1 MTGDIQLPQPVI
13 FQLQAN
19 MMNDPRPDPVS
30 LANDEA
36 RALALGLLN
45 ATHASLSYIDAETGT
60 PGISRIAF
68 GRSPDGTAMTL
79 ISSLSP
85 HFAGLRAHPDCAF
98 MLGQPTEKGD
108 PLTHPRL
115 MLRARAHFV
124 DPASDDRARLRNH
137 WLQGHP
143 KAALYVDFAD
153 FAFVRFAV
161 TSALLNG
168 GFARA
173 WRLTPADM
181 ELSG

>member
-1 MTGDIQLPQPVI
+1 
-13 FQLQAN
+13 
-19 MMNDPRPDPVS
+19 MNTRRPDPVA

-36 RALALGLLN
+36 RDLARGLLE
-45 ATHASLSYIDAETGT
+45 ASHAALSYIDAETGT

-68 GRSPDGTAMTL
+68 GRCPDGAALTL
-79 ISSLSP
+79 ISALAP
-85 HFAGLRAHPDCAF
+85 HFAGLRAHPDCAL

-115 MLRARAHFV
+115 MLRAAAQFV
-124 DPASDDRARLRNH
+124 DPASQDRARLRDH

-173 WRLTPADM
+173 WRLAPADM
-181 ELSG
+181 GLPG